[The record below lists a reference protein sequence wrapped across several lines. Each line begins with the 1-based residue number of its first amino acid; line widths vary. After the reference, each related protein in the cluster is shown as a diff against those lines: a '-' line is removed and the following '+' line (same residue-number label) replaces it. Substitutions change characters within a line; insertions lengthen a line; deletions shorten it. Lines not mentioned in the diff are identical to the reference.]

1 LLPEVPAGIL
11 ALPGLAGMISR
22 GWMGRR
28 VAPQL
33 VHPYYSDVT
42 AGFVKRQKAY
52 QRGINVWTVD
62 DEAIIAELIR
72 LGVDGIITND
82 VPKGLQ
88 IREKVKQG
96 RQEEMFL

>member
-1 LLPEVPAGIL
+1 
-11 ALPGLAGMISR
+11 
-22 GWMGRR
+22 
-28 VAPQL
+28 
-33 VHPYYSDVT
+33 
-42 AGFVKRQKAY
+42 
-52 QRGINVWTVD
+52 VD